1 MRGGWRTE
9 ELGGARL
16 LSALLRAL
24 VFWLLPHFQILC
36 PALMSPNLATRLSP
50 CLFAA
55 LRDSVMDSSHRADLR
70 LLLPPSLPP
79 ELIRGQWAGK
89 KQQGGGRR
97 GWLAG
102 GSRRLG
108 RLWLCQTDDGTVIS
122 CCCAQRIGA
131 NEVLTSAIAN
141 DPTSRSASAPPHLL
155 LESGDSQAQSPHQHL
170 KPEARIC

>member
-1 MRGGWRTE
+1 MWTE
-9 ELGGARL
+9 EKKEKEEQKAKDERGMENRGAGGAQL

-36 PALMSPNLATRLSP
+36 PALMSPNLATRLCS
-50 CLFAA
+50 CLFSA

-97 GWLAG
+97 GWRGEVTLVGAIVVLPE
-102 GSRRLG
+102 RR
-108 RLWLCQTDDGTVIS
+108 RDRYQ
-122 CCCAQRIGA
+122 
-131 NEVLTSAIAN
+131 
-141 DPTSRSASAPPHLL
+141 LL
-155 LESGDSQAQSPHQHL
+155 LRSED
-170 KPEARIC
+170 RR